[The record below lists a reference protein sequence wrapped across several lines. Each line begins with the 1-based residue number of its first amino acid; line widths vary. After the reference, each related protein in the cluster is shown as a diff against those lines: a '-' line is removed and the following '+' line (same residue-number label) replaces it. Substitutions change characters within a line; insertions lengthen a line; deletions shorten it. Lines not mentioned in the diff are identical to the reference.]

1 MERKTNLKQVKNCSE
16 DPRFLKLKLFQLIG
30 CIKNICIGSF
40 FNADV
45 INALFEFLFVLR
57 CSKLDFCFCETFIYN
72 KKWCWFSS
80 SQVLILTV
88 VFSPLKQLLKIN
100 CTIFLLTADI
110 PTTNVVF
117 IIAHYEKKQSP

>member
-40 FNADV
+40 FNVDV

-57 CSKLDFCFCETFIYN
+57 YSKLDFCFCETFIYN

-80 SQVLILTV
+80 LQVLILTV
-88 VFSPLKQLLKIN
+88 VFSLSKQLLKIN
-100 CTIFLLTADI
+100 CITF
-110 PTTNVVF
+110 
-117 IIAHYEKKQSP
+117 